1 MTFRIAIF
9 GPRRFFVAAV
19 HGDLTR
25 QPRGRFSE
33 SATTPSVTLRRTTNA
48 RLLVFLGTFARLAQ
62 QIWLRATTSRIPP
75 PGFPPLCA
83 QLLPA
88 PRTTATA
95 NSFFRSSTASTRH
108 SSEVGFP
115 PPASSSSQDQ
125 QPTRPSP
132 IPSQRR
138 LTQQLLREH
147 HTPKSKS
154 AWKRRFTW
162 QLTWRKPFNKRNSL
176 SLATCRPSTWPTT
189 STTTTSAT
197 STASPR

>member
-138 LTQQLLREH
+138 LTQQLSRHWPQFKALRQHYAGTRFEEQRQH
-147 HTPKSKS
+147 HLPQKHK
-154 AWKRRFTW
+154 
-162 QLTWRKPFNKRNSL
+162 
-176 SLATCRPSTWPTT
+176 ATLPESTL
-189 STTTTSAT
+189 
-197 STASPR
+197 RVEMN